1 MRPERHS
8 AGYTLIEVLVA
19 FLILALALAVLMRI
33 FAGGVRNV
41 AVASDYARAVLIAES
56 RLAEA
61 GIDGTLLPGD
71 ISGIEEDRYTW
82 TRSVEPYV
90 LDSGTAQAQPKVAAW
105 YVTVSVAWPHETGR
119 RSIDLSTVRL
129 LENRGRGS

>member
-41 AVASDYARAVLIAES
+41 SVASDYARAVLIAES

-61 GIDGTLLPGD
+61 GMDGALLPGET
-71 ISGIEEDRYTW
+71 SGIEEDRYTW
-82 TRSVEPYV
+82 TRRVEPYV
-90 LDSGTAQAQPKVAAW
+90 LGSGAVQPQPKIAAW
-105 YVTVSVAWPHETGR
+105 YVTVSVAWPHETGS

-129 LENRGRGS
+129 PDNRGRGS